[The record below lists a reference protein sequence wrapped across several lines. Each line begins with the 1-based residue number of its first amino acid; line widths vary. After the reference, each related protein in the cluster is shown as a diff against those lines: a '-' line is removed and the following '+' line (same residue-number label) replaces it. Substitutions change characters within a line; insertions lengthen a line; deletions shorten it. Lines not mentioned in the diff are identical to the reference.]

1 MTVGHHVKFIV
12 LLGASV
18 ALGGCGEVIFKR
30 GAGPGDMAASQQSCH
45 EKSGGSD
52 ASFAACMKDAG
63 FVYSKDTGDGALVGV
78 LKPALPA
85 AAPAVAAST
94 TAEATNTASESTT
107 TAPTAACCAH
117 GTAKVVPSGRG
128 GETIGPG
135 PTPKPAPVDPMAPV
149 AVSSW
154 WKLGGSAGALAAA
167 EDVCIGKL
175 GNAHRPDSNST
186 KVTAAMLGCLK
197 EAGWYAVGK

>member
-1 MTVGHHVKFIV
+1 MSAAGRVKYVVI
-12 LLGASV
+12 LGASL
-18 ALGGCGEVIFKR
+18 ALGGCGEVMFKR
-30 GAGPGDMAASQQSCH
+30 GAGPGDMAGAQQACR
-45 EKSGGSD
+45 EKSGGAD
-52 ASFAACMKDAG
+52 ATFAACMKDAG
-63 FVYSKDTGDGALVGV
+63 FVYSKDTGDGVLSGV

-85 AAPAVAAST
+85 AAPAAAVVEA
-94 TAEATNTASESTT
+94 AEPTG
-107 TAPTAACCAH
+107 TAAAGAETTPAAMCCAH

-167 EDVCIGKL
+167 EDVCVGKL
-175 GNAHRPDSNST
+175 GDAHRPDANST

-197 EAGWYAVGK
+197 DAGWYAVGK